1 MFWYN
6 SVCGVFSLVIFS
18 KQYYDF
24 RVLKGKIKEL
34 ELDLEQVQGQVQ
46 AESENNLQEC
56 KKLCSDIKIDLSL
69 MSFDVAQN
77 IVNIASVF
85 AIFSGLLC
93 AATGLGIACSVAQ
106 FIRDYYSFW
115 MISKDLDDLTDAEKK
130 NLRNKKIGLFFGLA
144 LNVSIPLALLLAAKT
159 FAFMSVFANPWIGAV
174 IIGSLFACCLLKGV
188 CSFWKARSRRVER
201 NDGVDDGNKA
211 EKSKISL
218 INLTCSTVALFLDT
232 IFYWVK
238 GGSGQKVMLASGGFA
253 FCRFASEIADSSNN
267 KKEEALDPIQDWM
280 VDFRYASEVAYP
292 SDSDELE
299 APD

>member
-6 SVCGVFSLVIFS
+6 SVCGVFSVGIFAAQV
-18 KQYYDF
+18 KN
-24 RVLKGKIKEL
+24 LIKER
-34 ELDLEQVQGQVQ
+34 D
-46 AESENNLQEC
+46 N
-56 KKLCSDIKIDLSL
+56 KKKKEITIDLSL
-69 MSFDVAQN
+69 MSLDVAQN

-85 AIFSGLLC
+85 ASFSGLLC

-115 MISKDLDDLTDAEKK
+115 MISKDLDGLDEEQKK
-130 NLRNKKIGLFFGLA
+130 KLRNKKIRLFFGLA

-159 FAFMSVFANPWIGAV
+159 FAFMSVFANPWVGAV
-174 IIGSLFACCLLKGV
+174 IIGSLFTVYLLKGIR
-188 CSFWKARSRRVER
+188 SFWSAKSKSAEVG
-201 NDGVDDGNKA
+201 DGVGDCNKA

-232 IFYWVK
+232 VFSVLK

-253 FCRFASEIADSSNN
+253 FCRFASEVADSSDS
-267 KKEEALDPIQDWM
+267 KKEEALD
-280 VDFRYASEVAYP
+280 P

-299 APD
+299 APDSSGSD